1 MTPLRHVSPFDPSY
15 PSRLRSLAR
24 PPDSL
29 TVRGGDLEAPRTVAI
44 VGSRQASGEAV
55 DFSRRLAA
63 ALVRSGAVVV
73 SGGAIGIDAAA
84 HRGAL
89 DEGGRTWAVAG
100 TGCDHCFPPAHVSLF
115 DAIGSGPGAMVW
127 PFAPSSAARPGGFIL
142 RNRVLVALSDAVVVA
157 QAGPRSG
164 ALRAADCARRQR
176 KPLWVVPA
184 SPWSSGFEG
193 SRMLLD
199 QGVRPLADVEA
210 FMKTLELDT
219 RLRPTSTAAE
229 PPGGATMD
237 PIQSAVLCATSSVP
251 IHLDE
256 IAEKAHVP
264 VQVAAAALLTL
275 ALEAV
280 VVEDPPGSFRRTTTL
295 QSLKTTKKS

>member
-1 MTPLRHVSPFDPSY
+1 M
-15 PSRLRSLAR
+15 
-24 PPDSL
+24 
-29 TVRGGDLEAPRTVAI
+29 RGGDLEAPRTVAI

-100 TGCDHCFPPAHVSLF
+100 TGCDHCFPPAHASLF

-237 PIQSAVLCATSSVP
+237 SDSIRGSTRSPRVCRLTWLA
-251 IHLDE
+251 E
-256 IAEKAHVP
+256 IAEKADVP

-275 ALEAV
+275 ALENV
-280 VVEDPPGSFRRTTTL
+280 VVEGPPASFRRRCAHNR
-295 QSLKTTKKS
+295 